1 MMAEIKQKLK
11 IPQVPNF
18 ILIETPPGLR
28 QEGWKESPSI
38 SIADLP
44 PETLIEIADEWKK
57 ELLAKAEIKR
67 ESRGNK

>member
-1 MMAEIKQKLK
+1 MAEIKQKLK
-11 IPQVPNF
+11 IPSVPNF

-28 QEGWKESPSI
+28 QEGWKESMSI
-38 SIADLP
+38 SIADLS

-57 ELLAKAEIKR
+57 ELLAKAQMKR